1 MTIITQQRALINYD
15 RITSISVVLQDKGDE
30 IDKKYC
36 IVADEAYV
44 LGIYNSQSDALKVLT
59 SIIGN
64 AIIGN
69 YPCVVLPLPE
79 EVDEAVEAVKKEF
92 SKDNTKD

>member
-15 RITSISVVLQDKGDE
+15 RITSISVILPNEEDKTT
-30 IDKKYC
+30 YC

-44 LGIYNSQSDALKVLT
+44 LGTYNSQSDALKVLT

-79 EVDEAVEAVKKEF
+79 EVNEAVEVVKKEF